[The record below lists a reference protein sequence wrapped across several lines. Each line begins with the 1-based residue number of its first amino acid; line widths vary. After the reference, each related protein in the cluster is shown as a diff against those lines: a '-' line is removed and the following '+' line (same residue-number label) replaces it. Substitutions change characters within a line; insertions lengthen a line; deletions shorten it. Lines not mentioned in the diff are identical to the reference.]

1 MGEKGS
7 LTLILFGF
15 LYSWLTS
22 KLKVFWKCFET
33 LLNKGK
39 TEKTSLL
46 FHNISPKKVTC
57 KSSNPC
63 TFKPRFRVLDPFF
76 FWLTS
81 NLILVGPLV
90 WGFQQLLSVTTQP
103 YIRIYL
109 KEGISRRY
117 NRVFFWQPVRKWNR
131 NISFYKIFKHRTRL
145 FSLNRG
151 HAWEH
156 PTTLQYP
163 RRPQTHH

>member
-76 FWLTS
+76 FS
-81 NLILVGPLV
+81 G
-90 WGFQQLLSVTTQP
+90 
-103 YIRIYL
+103 
-109 KEGISRRY
+109 SR
-117 NRVFFWQPVRKWNR
+117 
-131 NISFYKIFKHRTRL
+131 
-145 FSLNRG
+145 
-151 HAWEH
+151 
-156 PTTLQYP
+156 PT
-163 RRPQTHH
+163 

>member
-46 FHNISPKKVTC
+46 FHNIPLKRLPV
-57 KSSNPC
+57 NP
-63 TFKPRFRVLDPFF
+63 R
-76 FWLTS
+76 
-81 NLILVGPLV
+81 ILVPL
-90 WGFQQLLSVTTQP
+90 
-103 YIRIYL
+103 
-109 KEGISRRY
+109 
-117 NRVFFWQPVRKWNR
+117 
-131 NISFYKIFKHRTRL
+131 
-145 FSLNRG
+145 SL
-151 HAWEH
+151 AFV
-156 PTTLQYP
+156 Y
-163 RRPQTHH
+163 

>member
-76 FWLTS
+76 FLAHVQPNSGGAIGVRFPT
-81 NLILVGPLV
+81 ITVG
-90 WGFQQLLSVTTQP
+90 
-103 YIRIYL
+103 YY
-109 KEGISRRY
+109 
-117 NRVFFWQPVRKWNR
+117 
-131 NISFYKIFKHRTRL
+131 
-145 FSLNRG
+145 
-151 HAWEH
+151 A
-156 PTTLQYP
+156 TL
-163 RRPQTHH
+163 H